1 MLLIVGAASVGL
13 AVELD
18 PDMINVS
25 YIVATLFFYIF
36 TILPIKVI
44 GWFYKLGIS
53 IIKYYDIM
61 SFYRI

>member
-25 YIVATLFFYIF
+25 YTVATLFFFIF
-36 TILPIKVI
+36 LPYYQLRLLVD
-44 GWFYKLGIS
+44 FIS
-53 IIKYYDIM
+53 
-61 SFYRI
+61 